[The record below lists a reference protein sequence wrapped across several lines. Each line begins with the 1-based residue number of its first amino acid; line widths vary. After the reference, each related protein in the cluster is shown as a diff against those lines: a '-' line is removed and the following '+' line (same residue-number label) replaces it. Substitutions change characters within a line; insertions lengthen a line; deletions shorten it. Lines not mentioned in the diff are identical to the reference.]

1 MADAEARERTLV
13 EAAADEARAR
23 EAAEAEAEELRAQVA
38 ALKVEAQAA
47 RPDGFF
53 GGGGGGGG
61 GGGAAGGG
69 ANDEALLGR
78 DLTPVEKA
86 VLASARR
93 VATEGTGENAPA
105 HGFCFIVG
113 DAAKLMEVDEDGD
126 GVIGMIGKD
135 RFNYVKM
142 GLAHTVH
149 DFDAVLF
156 DIRTGALLG
165 GNYRILNLAQG
176 DRSGGTRH
184 QAASAVS
191 QAAGR
196 CFVVKAGEDHC
207 GCTKTPPSRT
217 AILKVFDRCKMPAD
231 APVCQ

>member
-1 MADAEARERTLV
+1 M
-13 EAAADEARAR
+13 
-23 EAAEAEAEELRAQVA
+23 
-38 ALKVEAQAA
+38 
-47 RPDGFF
+47 
-53 GGGGGGGG
+53 
-61 GGGAAGGG
+61 
-69 ANDEALLGR
+69 
-78 DLTPVEKA
+78 
-86 VLASARR
+86 LASARR

-105 HGFCFIVG
+105 HGFCFIAG
-113 DAAKLMEVDEDGD
+113 DAAKLMEVDDDGD

-184 QAASAVS
+184 QAASAVAQ
-191 QAAGR
+191 QAGGLLRHQGGRGPLRMHAETPAPLRDPQGLRPLQDAGR
-196 CFVVKAGEDHC
+196 RAGVPVMHATARRRRSGARPPVV
-207 GCTKTPPSRT
+207 SNR
-217 AILKVFDRCKMPAD
+217 LKKSERSYCE
-231 APVCQ
+231 